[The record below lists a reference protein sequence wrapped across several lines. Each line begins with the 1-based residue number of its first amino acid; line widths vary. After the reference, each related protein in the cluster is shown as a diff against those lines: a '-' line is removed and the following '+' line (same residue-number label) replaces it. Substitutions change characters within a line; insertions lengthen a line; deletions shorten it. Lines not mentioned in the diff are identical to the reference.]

1 MLNHLKFDDMH
12 ESEILLNPN
21 ELVRFLKKPA
31 AEFSRHDIIR
41 FIEETGIRMLNFR
54 YVAEDGKLKTL
65 NFVITGRKHLETL
78 LTHGE
83 RVDGSSL
90 FSFIEAGSSDLY
102 VIPRY
107 RTAFVNPFTEEPAID
122 ILCSFYN
129 SEGNPLESDPG
140 YILRKAHQD
149 FQDATGFTFQALGE
163 LEYYVNSRQHDFFPP
178 VDQKGYH
185 ASEPYAKFGNL
196 RSQAL
201 LMIAKAGGRPKYGH
215 AEVGS
220 FTRGDELFEQH
231 EIEFLPCDVEDAA
244 DQLIIAK
251 WILRMLAYKQDVEIS
266 FAPKITVGH
275 AGSGMHVHAMLM
287 KDGRNIMVENGRLSI
302 PARKMI
308 AGWLDCASALTAFG
322 NTIPTSYLRL
332 VPHQEAPTSIC
343 WGDRNRSVLV
353 RVPLGW
359 LGNNKMIAH
368 ANPGEADDVNSYGS
382 KQTVEFRSPDGS
394 ADIYLLLAG
403 LVTAAGHGLRIDNSL
418 EIAEGLYVDVNIFRN
433 ENKDKLEKLDR
444 LPASCHESADALTEK
459 RGVFERNGVFP
470 PGVVQNVIGRLKSYD
485 DKDLSERLYGNN
497 EALRELVLKHIHC
510 M

>member
-1 MLNHLKFDDMH
+1 MH
-12 ESEILLNPN
+12 QSDIKLNPN
-21 ELVRFLKKPA
+21 ELVRFVKKPA
-31 AEFSRHDIIR
+31 NRFTRDDIVR
-41 FIEETGIRMLNFR
+41 YIEENGIEMLNFR

-65 NFVITGRKHLETL
+65 NFVISGKEHLETV
-78 LTHGE
+78 LTQGE

-102 VIPRY
+102 VVPRY
-107 RTAFVNPFTEEPAID
+107 RTAFVNPFTDVPTLD

-129 SEGNPLESDPG
+129 SEGLPLESDPR
-140 YILRKAHQD
+140 YILSKAHSD
-149 FQDATGFTFQALGE
+149 FTARTGCKFLALGE
-163 LEYYVNSRQHDFFPP
+163 LEYYVNSPRHDFFPP

-185 ASEPYAKFGNL
+185 ASEPYAKFEKL
-196 RSQAL
+196 RSEAL
-201 LMIAKAGGRPKYGH
+201 LLIAKAGGRTKYGH

-220 FTRGDELFEQH
+220 FTRDNELFEQH

-251 WILRMLAYKQDVEIS
+251 WILRMLAFKYGVEIS
-266 FAPKITVGH
+266 FAPKITVGK
-275 AGSGMHVHAMLM
+275 AGSGMHVHAMLEKEGVNLM
-287 KDGRNIMVENGRLSI
+287 TQNGVLSDTARRMV
-302 PARKMI
+302 

-359 LGNNKMIAH
+359 LGKNNMIND
-368 ANPGEADDVNSYGS
+368 ANPGEKINTADYGG

-394 ADIYLLLAG
+394 ADIYLLMAG
-403 LVTAAGHGLRIDNSL
+403 LVVAARHGLEMENAL
-418 EIAEGLYVDVNIFRN
+418 KLAEDLYVDVNIFRD
-433 ENKDKLEKLDR
+433 EHMERLAGLEK
-444 LPASCHESADALTEK
+444 LPASCWDSASALEAK
-459 RGVFERNGVFP
+459 MSVFEKNGVFP
-470 PGVVQNVIGRLKSYD
+470 PGVLRNIAERLRAYD
-485 DKDLSERLYGNN
+485 DRNLSERLYGNN
-497 EALRELVLKHIHC
+497 EAIRELVLRYIHC